1 MLEKTKLEEI
11 SSELPEPER
20 RELLAR
26 ITRFMGREGQTEYS
40 RIELKQEERER
51 LVAGEMQNLSF
62 WIRFVLWL
70 KGLLSGKSKRDVF
83 VNLKI
88 KQLKRGIRH
97 KSSGLTGFETRDLT
111 TKFARQLFDLY
122 HTSFPLHGLFQ
133 AFHTDHEFRSRAV
146 THLFDNKLPDAKRT
160 LEDFLPTEEM
170 EKIYHDTGS
179 EEDVEKRLMRNFK
192 EYSKRIPDKLIRQL
206 EEGIKPL
213 IYLKNLVLFPYA
225 NMFRHF
231 NYQPTPGV
239 LADKYPFFTNAPV
252 MLMLDQLER
261 LWHALSLASNL
272 GAEWFCHEEL
282 FSFYLDERLGGGEIE
297 DEGEVIDLDQEE
309 EVAEHT
315 TAVEELVQ
323 GAKDFLGKVPLLEL
337 LRFFRKD
344 PYYRLVFAVPR
355 FQAKPLY
362 ISGLRERILAQL
374 EQRIIVVKKRVIE
387 RKIGEIFK
395 TSQLFEMFYYVEN
408 PSFDYA
414 RLDLPYFSYTKS
426 MKILYNY
433 LSKIYK
439 GYIQETL
446 QITNTYVV
454 TGNRIIQS
462 RLNQYAAGLEEL
474 EAKLVLFDRSLAP
487 DEDDGKT
494 LLRLRHRLETD
505 LNQQKLYRNFVNQK
519 DKEARELLDQG
530 IEYLVGIRRVYD
542 DLLSSPMES
551 IKSALKTLHFFKG
564 KNQTLASLLRMV
576 SDLVVD
582 FQDLLGQLIALEKG
596 S

>member
-11 SSELPEPER
+11 SSALPEPER

-26 ITRFMGREGQTEYS
+26 ITRSMGTEGRPEYS

-51 LVAGEMQNLSF
+51 LLAEEMQNLSV
-62 WIRFVLWL
+62 WDRFVLWL
-70 KGLLSGKSKRDVF
+70 RGLLSGKSKRDVF
-83 VNLKI
+83 VSLKI

-97 KSSGLTGFETRDLT
+97 KSAGLTGFETRDLT

-122 HTSFPLHGLFQ
+122 HAAFPLRGLFQ
-133 AFHTDHEFRSRAV
+133 AFHTDSEFRSRAI
-146 THLFDNKLPDAKRT
+146 THLFDNKLPEAKRT

-179 EEDVEKRLMRNFK
+179 EEDVEKHLMRNFND
-192 EYSKRIPDKLIRQL
+192 YGKRIPDKLVRQL

-213 IYLKNLVLFPYA
+213 IYLKNLVLFPY
-225 NMFRHF
+225 NNTFRHF
-231 NYQPTPGV
+231 NYQPTSGV
-239 LADKYPFFTNAPV
+239 LEDKYPLFTNAPV

-261 LWHALSLASNL
+261 LWHALNLAANL
-272 GAEWFCHEEL
+272 NPEWFFHEEL
-282 FSFYLDERLGGGEIE
+282 HAFYVEELLESE
-297 DEGEVIDLDQEE
+297 EGEVVDLDQEE
-309 EVAEHT
+309 EVSEHT
-315 TAVEELVQ
+315 AALEELV
-323 GAKDFLGKVPLLEL
+323 GRAGDFLKKVPLLDL
-337 LRFFRKD
+337 LRYFRKD
-344 PYYRLVFAVPR
+344 PYYKLIFAVPR

-374 EQRIIVVKKRVIE
+374 AQRIIVVKKRVIE
-387 RKIGEIFK
+387 KKIEEIFK
-395 TSQLFEMFYYVEN
+395 TDQLFEMFYYVEN
-408 PSFDYA
+408 PSYDYA
-414 RLDLPYFSYTKS
+414 RLELPYFSYTKS
-426 MKILYNY
+426 LKILYNY

-446 QITNTYVV
+446 QITNTYIVS
-454 TGNRIIQS
+454 GNRIIQT

-505 LNQQKLYRNFVNQK
+505 LTQQKAYRNFVTQK

-530 IEYLVGIRRVYD
+530 IEYLVGIKRVYD
-542 DLLSSPMES
+542 DLLFSPMES
-551 IKSALKTLHFFKG
+551 IKSALKTLHYFKG
-564 KNQTLASLLRMV
+564 KNQTLSGLLRVV

-582 FQDLLGQLIALEKG
+582 FQELLSQLVALEKG
-596 S
+596 T

>member
-1 MLEKTKLEEI
+1 MLEKTKLEKI

-26 ITRFMGREGQTEYS
+26 ITRSLGREGSAEYS

-51 LVAGEMQNLSF
+51 LLAEEMQGLSL
-62 WIRFVLWL
+62 WVRFVLWL
-70 KGLLSGKSKRDVF
+70 RGLFSGKSKRDLF
-83 VNLKI
+83 VDLKI

-122 HTSFPLHGLFQ
+122 HASFPLRDLFQ
-133 AFHTDHEFRSRAV
+133 AFHTDQEFRSRAV
-146 THLFDNKLPDAKRT
+146 THLFDNKLPEAKRT
-160 LEDFLPTEEM
+160 LEEFLSAEEM
-170 EKIYHDTGS
+170 EKILHQSGS
-179 EEDVEKRLMRNFK
+179 EEEVRKRLMRSFK
-192 EYSKRIPDKLIRQL
+192 EYTKRIPDKLVRQL

-213 IYLKNLVLFPYA
+213 VCLKNLVLFPYS
-225 NMFRHF
+225 NSFRHF

-239 LADKYPFFTNAPV
+239 LAEKYPFFTNAPV

-261 LWHALSLASNL
+261 LWHALNLATNL
-272 GAEWFCHEEL
+272 GTDWFCHEEL
-282 FSFYLDERLGGGEIE
+282 FSFYLVDREAES
-297 DEGEVIDLDQEE
+297 EGEVVDLDQEA
-309 EVAEHT
+309 EVDEHT
-315 TAVEELVQ
+315 TAVEQVVD
-323 GAKDFLGKVPLLEL
+323 GANEFLSKIPLLDL
-337 LRFFRKD
+337 LRYFRKD
-344 PYYRLVFAVPR
+344 PYYKLVFAVPR

-374 EQRIIVVKKRVIE
+374 EQRIVVVKKRVIE
-387 RKIGEIFK
+387 KKIEEIFK
-395 TSQLFEMFYYVEN
+395 TDQLFEMFYYVEN

-414 RLDLPYFSYTKS
+414 RLELPYFSYTKS
-426 MKILYNY
+426 LKILYNY

-446 QITNTYVV
+446 QITNTYIVA
-454 TGNRIIQS
+454 GNRIIQT

-487 DEDDGKT
+487 DEDDGKM

-505 LNQQKLYRNFVNQK
+505 LTQQKLYRGFVLQK
-519 DKEARELLDQG
+519 DKEARELIDHG
-530 IEYLVGIRRVYD
+530 MEYLAGVKRVFD

-564 KNQTLASLLRMV
+564 KNQPLSNLLHLV
-576 SDLVVD
+576 SDVIAD
-582 FQDLLGQLIALEKG
+582 FQELLAQLVSLEK
-596 S
+596 ST

>member
-11 SSELPEPER
+11 SLELPEHER
-20 RELLAR
+20 LELLAR
-26 ITRFMGREGQTEYS
+26 ITRSMGSEGRAEYS

-51 LVAGEMQNLSF
+51 LLAEEMQRLSV
-62 WIRFVLWL
+62 WARVVLWL
-70 KGLLSGKSKRDVF
+70 RGLFSGKSKRDLF
-83 VNLKI
+83 VDLKI

-122 HTSFPLHGLFQ
+122 HASFPLRGLFQ
-133 AFHTDHEFRSRAV
+133 AFHTDQEFRSGAI
-146 THLFDNKLPDAKRT
+146 THLFDNKFPEAKRT
-160 LEDFLPTEEM
+160 LDDFLSTEEM
-170 EKIYHDTGS
+170 EKIFHDTGS
-179 EEDVEKRLMRNFK
+179 EEDVRRRLLRNFK
-192 EYSKRIPDKLIRQL
+192 EYGKRIPDKLVRQL

-213 IYLKNLVLFPYA
+213 IYLKNLVLFPYT
-225 NMFRHF
+225 NTFRHF

-239 LADKYPFFTNAPV
+239 LEDKYPFFTNAPV
-252 MLMLDQLER
+252 MLMLEQLER
-261 LWHALSLASNL
+261 LWYALNLATNL
-272 GAEWFCHEEL
+272 GADWFCHEEL
-282 FSFYLDERLGGGEIE
+282 FSFYLEERLGGEE
-297 DEGEVIDLDQEE
+297 AEGEVVDLDQEE
-309 EVAEHT
+309 EISEQSDAVAEL
-315 TAVEELVQ
+315 VE
-323 GAKDFLGKVPLLEL
+323 GANDFLRKIPLLEM
-337 LRFFRKD
+337 LRYFRKD
-344 PYYRLVFAVPR
+344 PYYKLVFAVPR

-387 RKIGEIFK
+387 TKIKEIFK
-395 TSQLFEMFYYVEN
+395 TDQLYEMFYYVET

-414 RLDLPYFSYTKS
+414 RLELPYFSYGKS
-426 MKILYNY
+426 LKILYNY

-446 QITNTYVV
+446 QITNTYIVS
-454 TGNRIIQS
+454 GNRIIQT

-474 EAKLVLFDRSLAP
+474 EAKVVLFDRSLAP

-505 LNQQKLYRNFVNQK
+505 ITQQKLYRNFVIQK
-519 DKEARELLDQG
+519 DKEARELIDQG
-530 IEYLVGIRRVYD
+530 IEYLVGIKRVYD

-564 KNQTLASLLRMV
+564 KSQTLAGLLRLV
-576 SDLVVD
+576 SDLVVE
-582 FQDLLGQLIALEKG
+582 FHELLTQLVALEKG

>member
-26 ITRFMGREGQTEYS
+26 ITRSMGREGRPEYS

-51 LVAGEMQNLSF
+51 LLAEEMQNLSL
-62 WIRFVLWL
+62 WDRFVLWL
-70 KGLLSGKSKRDVF
+70 RGVFSGKSKRDVF
-83 VNLKI
+83 VGLKI

-97 KSSGLTGFETRDLT
+97 KSSGLTGFETRDLMS
-111 TKFARQLFDLY
+111 KFARQLFDLY
-122 HTSFPLHGLFQ
+122 HAAFPLRGLFQ
-133 AFHTDHEFRSRAV
+133 AFHTDSEFRSRAV
-146 THLFDNKLPDAKRT
+146 THLFDNKLPEAKRT

-170 EKIYHDTGS
+170 EKIFHDTGS
-179 EEDVEKRLMRNFK
+179 EEDVEKRLMRNFN
-192 EYSKRIPDKLIRQL
+192 EYGKRIPDKLVRQL

-213 IYLKNLVLFPYA
+213 IYLKNLVLFPYT
-225 NMFRHF
+225 NTFRHF

-239 LADKYPFFTNAPV
+239 LEDKYPFFTNAPV

-261 LWHALSLASNL
+261 LWHALNLAANL
-272 GAEWFCHEEL
+272 GAEWFFHEEL
-282 FSFYLDERLGGGEIE
+282 QAFYIE
-297 DEGEVIDLDQEE
+297 ELLASEEEAAEVVDLDQEE
-309 EVAEHT
+309 EVTEHT
-315 TAVEELVQ
+315 TALGELVDRA
-323 GAKDFLGKVPLLEL
+323 GDFLKKVPLLDL
-337 LRFFRKD
+337 LRYFRKD
-344 PYYRLVFAVPR
+344 PYYKLVFAVPR

-374 EQRIIVVKKRVIE
+374 EQRIVVVKKRVIE
-387 RKIGEIFK
+387 KKIEEIFK
-395 TSQLFEMFYYVEN
+395 TAQLFEMFYYVEN
-408 PSFDYA
+408 PSFDYT
-414 RLDLPYFSYTKS
+414 RLELPYFSYTKS
-426 MKILYNY
+426 LKILYNY

-446 QITNTYVV
+446 QITNSYIVS
-454 TGNRIIQS
+454 GNRIIQT

-505 LNQQKLYRNFVNQK
+505 LAQQKLYRNFVVQK

-530 IEYLVGIRRVYD
+530 IEYLIGIKRVYD

-551 IKSALKTLHFFKG
+551 IKSALKTLHYFKG
-564 KNQTLASLLRMV
+564 KNQTLSGLLRVV

-582 FQDLLGQLIALEKG
+582 FQELLSQLIALEKG

>member
-1 MLEKTKLEEI
+1 MLEKTKLEKI

-26 ITRFMGREGQTEYS
+26 ITRSLGQEGSPEYS

-51 LVAGEMQNLSF
+51 LLAEEMQGLSL
-62 WIRFVLWL
+62 WVRFVLWL
-70 KGLLSGKSKRDVF
+70 RGLFSGKSKRDLF
-83 VNLKI
+83 VDLKI

-122 HTSFPLHGLFQ
+122 HASFPLHDLFQ
-133 AFHTDHEFRSRAV
+133 AFHTDQEFRSRAV
-146 THLFDNKLPDAKRT
+146 THLFDNKLPEAKRT
-160 LEDFLPTEEM
+160 LEEFLSAEEM
-170 EKIYHDTGS
+170 EKILHHSGS
-179 EEDVEKRLMRNFK
+179 EEEVRKRLMSSFK
-192 EYSKRIPDKLIRQL
+192 EYTKRIPDKLVRQL

-213 IYLKNLVLFPYA
+213 VCLKNLVLFPYS
-225 NMFRHF
+225 NSFRHF

-239 LADKYPFFTNAPV
+239 LAEKYPFFTNAPV

-261 LWHALSLASNL
+261 LWHALNLATNL
-272 GAEWFCHEEL
+272 GTDWFCHEEL
-282 FSFYLDERLGGGEIE
+282 FSFYLVDREAES
-297 DEGEVIDLDQEE
+297 EGEVVDLDQEA
-309 EVAEHT
+309 EVDEHT
-315 TAVEELVQ
+315 TAVEQLVD
-323 GAKDFLGKVPLLEL
+323 GANEFLSKTPLLDL
-337 LRFFRKD
+337 LRYFRKD
-344 PYYRLVFAVPR
+344 PYYKLVFAVPR

-374 EQRIIVVKKRVIE
+374 EQRIVVVKKRVIE
-387 RKIGEIFK
+387 KKVEEIFK
-395 TSQLFEMFYYVEN
+395 TDQLFEMFYYVEN

-414 RLDLPYFSYTKS
+414 QLELPYFSYTKS
-426 MKILYNY
+426 LKILYNY

-446 QITNTYVV
+446 QITNTYIVA
-454 TGNRIIQS
+454 GNRIIQT

-487 DEDDGKT
+487 DEDDGKM

-505 LNQQKLYRNFVNQK
+505 LTQQKLYRNFVLQK

-530 IEYLVGIRRVYD
+530 IEYLMGIKRVYD
-542 DLLSSPMES
+542 DLLASPMES

-564 KNQTLASLLRMV
+564 KNQTLSGLLRVV

-582 FQDLLGQLIALEKG
+582 FQELLSQLVALEKG

>member
-1 MLEKTKLEEI
+1 MLEKTKLEKI

-26 ITRFMGREGQTEYS
+26 ITRSLGREGPTEYS

-51 LVAGEMQNLSF
+51 LLAEEMQGFSL
-62 WIRFVLWL
+62 WVRFVLWL
-70 KGLLSGKSKRDVF
+70 RGLFSGKSKRDLF
-83 VNLKI
+83 VDLKI

-111 TKFARQLFDLY
+111 TKFARQVFDLY
-122 HTSFPLHGLFQ
+122 HASFPLRGLFQ
-133 AFHTDHEFRSRAV
+133 LFHTNQEFRSRAV
-146 THLFDNKLPDAKRT
+146 THLFDNKLPEAKRT
-160 LEDFLPTEEM
+160 LEEFLSAEEM
-170 EKIYHDTGS
+170 EKILHDSGS
-179 EEDVEKRLMRNFK
+179 EEEVRKRLMRSFK
-192 EYSKRIPDKLIRQL
+192 EYTKRIPDKLVRQL

-213 IYLKNLVLFPYA
+213 VCLKNLVLFPYT
-225 NMFRHF
+225 NTFRHF

-239 LADKYPFFTNAPV
+239 LADTYPFFTKAPV

-261 LWHALSLASNL
+261 LWHALNLATNL
-272 GAEWFCHEEL
+272 GDEWFCHEEL
-282 FSFYLDERLGGGEIE
+282 FSFYLQNQEAEA
-297 DEGEVIDLDQEE
+297 EGEVVDLDQEV
-309 EVAEHT
+309 EVTEQAA
-315 TAVEELVQ
+315 AVEQLID
-323 GAKDFLGKVPLLEL
+323 GANEFLSKVPLIDL
-337 LRFFRKD
+337 LRYFRKD
-344 PYYRLVFAVPR
+344 PYYKLVFAVPR

-362 ISGLRERILAQL
+362 ISGLKERILSQL
-374 EQRIIVVKKRVIE
+374 EQRIVVVKKRVIE
-387 RKIGEIFK
+387 TKIEEIFK
-395 TSQLFEMFYYVEN
+395 TKQLFEMFYYVEN

-414 RLDLPYFSYTKS
+414 RLELPYFSYTKS
-426 MKILYNY
+426 LKILYNY

-446 QITNTYVV
+446 QITNTYIVA
-454 TGNRIIQS
+454 GNRIVQT

-487 DEDDGKT
+487 DEDDGKM

-505 LNQQKLYRNFVNQK
+505 LTQQKLYRNFVLQK

-530 IEYLVGIRRVYD
+530 IEYLIGIKRVYD
-542 DLLSSPMES
+542 DLLASPMES

-564 KNQTLASLLRMV
+564 KNQTLSGLLRVV
-576 SDLVVD
+576 SDLIVD
-582 FQDLLGQLIALEKG
+582 FQELLSQLVALEKG

>member
-26 ITRFMGREGQTEYS
+26 ITRSMGREGRPEYS

-51 LVAGEMQNLSF
+51 LLAEEMQNLSL
-62 WIRFVLWL
+62 WDRFVLWL
-70 KGLLSGKSKRDVF
+70 RGVFSGKSKRDVF
-83 VNLKI
+83 VGLKI

-97 KSSGLTGFETRDLT
+97 KSSGLTGFETRDLMS
-111 TKFARQLFDLY
+111 KFARQLFDLY
-122 HTSFPLHGLFQ
+122 HAAFPLRGLFQ
-133 AFHTDHEFRSRAV
+133 AFHTDSEFRSRAV
-146 THLFDNKLPDAKRT
+146 THLFDNKLPEAKRT

-170 EKIYHDTGS
+170 EKIFHDTGS
-179 EEDVEKRLMRNFK
+179 EEDVEKRLMRNFN
-192 EYSKRIPDKLIRQL
+192 EYGKRIPDKLVRQL

-213 IYLKNLVLFPYA
+213 IYLKNLVLFPYT
-225 NMFRHF
+225 NTFRHF

-239 LADKYPFFTNAPV
+239 LEDKYPFFTNAPV

-261 LWHALSLASNL
+261 LWHALNLAANL
-272 GAEWFCHEEL
+272 GAEWFFHEEL
-282 FSFYLDERLGGGEIE
+282 HAFYIE
-297 DEGEVIDLDQEE
+297 ELLASEEEAAEVVDLDQEE
-309 EVAEHT
+309 EVTEHT
-315 TAVEELVQ
+315 TALGELVDRA
-323 GAKDFLGKVPLLEL
+323 GDFLKKVPLLDL
-337 LRFFRKD
+337 LRYFRKD
-344 PYYRLVFAVPR
+344 PYYKLVSAVPR

-374 EQRIIVVKKRVIE
+374 EQRIVVVKKRVIE
-387 RKIGEIFK
+387 KKIEEIFK
-395 TSQLFEMFYYVEN
+395 TAQLFEMFYYVEN
-408 PSFDYA
+408 PSFDYT
-414 RLDLPYFSYTKS
+414 RLELPYFSYTKS
-426 MKILYNY
+426 LKILYNY

-446 QITNTYVV
+446 QITNAYIVS
-454 TGNRIIQS
+454 GNRIIQT

-505 LNQQKLYRNFVNQK
+505 LAQQKLYRNFVVQK

-530 IEYLVGIRRVYD
+530 IEYLIGIKRVYD

-551 IKSALKTLHFFKG
+551 IKSALKTLHYFKG
-564 KNQTLASLLRMV
+564 KNQTLSGLLRVV

-582 FQDLLGQLIALEKG
+582 FQELLSQLIALEKG

>member
-26 ITRFMGREGQTEYS
+26 ITRSMGREGRLEYS

-51 LVAGEMQNLSF
+51 LLSEEIQNLSL
-62 WIRFVLWL
+62 WARFLLWL
-70 KGLLSGKSKRDVF
+70 RGLFSGKSKRDVF
-83 VNLKI
+83 VDLKI

-111 TKFARQLFDLY
+111 SKFARQLFDLY
-122 HTSFPLHGLFQ
+122 HAAFPLRGLFQ
-133 AFHTDHEFRSRAV
+133 AFHTDPEFRIRAV
-146 THLFDNKLPDAKRT
+146 THLFDNKLPEAKRT

-192 EYSKRIPDKLIRQL
+192 EYGKRIPDKLVRQL

-213 IYLKNLVLFPYA
+213 IYLKNLVLFPYT
-225 NMFRHF
+225 NTFRHF

-239 LADKYPFFTNAPV
+239 LEDKYPFFTNAPV
-252 MLMLDQLER
+252 MLMVDQLER
-261 LWHALSLASNL
+261 LWHALNLAANL
-272 GAEWFCHEEL
+272 GSEWFCHEEL
-282 FSFYLDERLGGGEIE
+282 HSFYIEERLGSE
-297 DEGEVIDLDQEE
+297 DEAEVVDLDQEE
-309 EVAEHT
+309 EVSEHT
-315 TAVEELVQ
+315 TALEELVDR
-323 GAKDFLGKVPLLEL
+323 ANDFLKKVPLLDL
-337 LRFFRKD
+337 LRYFRKD
-344 PYYRLVFAVPR
+344 PYYKLVFAVPR

-387 RKIGEIFK
+387 RKIQEIFK
-395 TSQLFEMFYYVEN
+395 TDQLFEMFYYVES

-414 RLDLPYFSYTKS
+414 RLELPYFSYTKS
-426 MKILYNY
+426 LKILYNY

-446 QITNTYVV
+446 QITNTYIVS
-454 TGNRIIQS
+454 GNRIIQT

-505 LNQQKLYRNFVNQK
+505 LTQQKLYRNFVIQK
-519 DKEARELLDQG
+519 DKEARELLGQG
-530 IEYLVGIRRVYD
+530 IEYLTGIKRVYD
-542 DLLSSPMES
+542 DLLTSPMES
-551 IKSALKTLHFFKG
+551 IKSALKTLHYFKG
-564 KNQTLASLLRMV
+564 KNQTLSSLLRVV

-582 FQDLLGQLIALEKG
+582 FRELLSQLIELEKG

>member
-1 MLEKTKLEEI
+1 MLEKTKLEKI

-26 ITRFMGREGQTEYS
+26 ITRSLGREGSPEYS

-51 LVAGEMQNLSF
+51 LLAEEMQGLSL
-62 WIRFVLWL
+62 WVRFVLWL
-70 KGLLSGKSKRDVF
+70 RGLFSGKSKRDLF
-83 VNLKI
+83 VDLKI

-122 HTSFPLHGLFQ
+122 HASFPLRDLFQ
-133 AFHTDHEFRSRAV
+133 AFHTDQEFRSRVV
-146 THLFDNKLPDAKRT
+146 THLFDNKFPEAKRT
-160 LEDFLPTEEM
+160 LEEFLSAEEM
-170 EKIYHDTGS
+170 EKILHHSGS
-179 EEDVEKRLMRNFK
+179 EEEVRKRLMRSFK
-192 EYSKRIPDKLIRQL
+192 EYTKRIPDKLVRQL

-213 IYLKNLVLFPYA
+213 VCLKNLVLFPYS
-225 NMFRHF
+225 NSFRHF

-239 LADKYPFFTNAPV
+239 LAEKYPFFTNAPV

-261 LWHALSLASNL
+261 LWHALNLATNL
-272 GAEWFCHEEL
+272 GADWFCHEEL
-282 FSFYLDERLGGGEIE
+282 FSFYLVDREAES
-297 DEGEVIDLDQEE
+297 EGEVVDLDQETDVE
-309 EVAEHT
+309 EHT
-315 TAVEELVQ
+315 TAVEQLVD
-323 GAKDFLGKVPLLEL
+323 GANEFLSKTPLLDL
-337 LRFFRKD
+337 LRYFRKD
-344 PYYRLVFAVPR
+344 PYYKLVFAVPR

-374 EQRIIVVKKRVIE
+374 EQRIVVVKKRVIE
-387 RKIGEIFK
+387 KKIEEIFK
-395 TSQLFEMFYYVEN
+395 TDQLFEMFYYVEN

-414 RLDLPYFSYTKS
+414 QLELPYFSYTKS
-426 MKILYNY
+426 LKILYNY

-446 QITNTYVV
+446 QITNTYIVA
-454 TGNRIIQS
+454 GNRIIQT

-487 DEDDGKT
+487 DEDDGKM

-505 LNQQKLYRNFVNQK
+505 LTQQKLYRNFVLQK

-530 IEYLVGIRRVYD
+530 IEYLIGIKRVYD
-542 DLLSSPMES
+542 DLLASPMES

-564 KNQTLASLLRMV
+564 KNQTLSGLLRVV

-582 FQDLLGQLIALEKG
+582 FQELLSQLVALEKG

>member
-1 MLEKTKLEEI
+1 MLEKTKLEKI

-26 ITRFMGREGQTEYS
+26 ITRSLGREGPTEYS

-51 LVAGEMQNLSF
+51 LLAEEMQGFSL
-62 WIRFVLWL
+62 WVRFVLWL
-70 KGLLSGKSKRDVF
+70 RGLFSGKSKRDLF
-83 VNLKI
+83 VDLKI

-111 TKFARQLFDLY
+111 TKFARQVFDLY
-122 HTSFPLHGLFQ
+122 HASFPLRGLFQ
-133 AFHTDHEFRSRAV
+133 LFHTNQEFRSRAV
-146 THLFDNKLPDAKRT
+146 THLFDNKLPEAKRT
-160 LEDFLPTEEM
+160 LEEFLSAEEM
-170 EKIYHDTGS
+170 EKILHDSGS
-179 EEDVEKRLMRNFK
+179 EEEVRKRLMRSFK
-192 EYSKRIPDKLIRQL
+192 EYTKRIPDKLVRQL

-213 IYLKNLVLFPYA
+213 VCLKNLVLFPYT
-225 NMFRHF
+225 NTFRHF

-261 LWHALSLASNL
+261 LWHALNLATNL
-272 GAEWFCHEEL
+272 GDEWFCHEEL
-282 FSFYLDERLGGGEIE
+282 FSFYLQNQEAEA
-297 DEGEVIDLDQEE
+297 EGEVVDLDQEV
-309 EVAEHT
+309 EVTEQAA
-315 TAVEELVQ
+315 AVEQLID
-323 GAKDFLGKVPLLEL
+323 GANEFLSKVPLIDL
-337 LRFFRKD
+337 LRYFRKD
-344 PYYRLVFAVPR
+344 PYYKLVFAVPR

-362 ISGLRERILAQL
+362 ISGLKERILSQL
-374 EQRIIVVKKRVIE
+374 EQRIVVVKKRVIE
-387 RKIGEIFK
+387 TKIEEIFK
-395 TSQLFEMFYYVEN
+395 TKQLFEMFYYVEN

-414 RLDLPYFSYTKS
+414 RLELPYFSYTKS
-426 MKILYNY
+426 LKILYNY

-446 QITNTYVV
+446 QITNTYIVA
-454 TGNRIIQS
+454 GNRIVQT

-487 DEDDGKT
+487 DEDDGKM

-505 LNQQKLYRNFVNQK
+505 LTQQKLYRNFVLQK

-530 IEYLVGIRRVYD
+530 IEYLIGIKRVYD
-542 DLLSSPMES
+542 DLLASPMES

-564 KNQTLASLLRMV
+564 KNQTLSGLLRVV
-576 SDLVVD
+576 SDLIVD
-582 FQDLLGQLIALEKG
+582 FQELLSQLVALEKG

>member
-1 MLEKTKLEEI
+1 MLEKTKLEKI

-26 ITRFMGREGQTEYS
+26 ITRSLGQEGSPEYS

-51 LVAGEMQNLSF
+51 LLAEEMQGLSL
-62 WIRFVLWL
+62 WVRFVLWL
-70 KGLLSGKSKRDVF
+70 RGLFSGKSKRDLF
-83 VNLKI
+83 VDLKI

-122 HTSFPLHGLFQ
+122 HASFPLRDLFQ
-133 AFHTDHEFRSRAV
+133 AFHTDQEFRSRAV
-146 THLFDNKLPDAKRT
+146 THLFDNKLPEAKRT
-160 LEDFLPTEEM
+160 LEEFLSAEEM
-170 EKIYHDTGS
+170 EKILHHSGS
-179 EEDVEKRLMRNFK
+179 EEEVRKRLMRSFK
-192 EYSKRIPDKLIRQL
+192 EYTKRIPDKLVRQL

-213 IYLKNLVLFPYA
+213 VCLKNLVLFPYS
-225 NMFRHF
+225 NSFRHF

-239 LADKYPFFTNAPV
+239 LAEKYPFFTNAPV

-261 LWHALSLASNL
+261 LWHALNLAANL
-272 GAEWFCHEEL
+272 GADWFCHEEL
-282 FSFYLDERLGGGEIE
+282 FSFYLVDREAES
-297 DEGEVIDLDQEE
+297 EGEVVDLDQEA
-309 EVAEHT
+309 EVDEHA
-315 TAVEELVQ
+315 TAVEQLVD
-323 GAKDFLGKVPLLEL
+323 GANEFLSKTPLLDL
-337 LRFFRKD
+337 LRYFRKD
-344 PYYRLVFAVPR
+344 PYYKLVFAVPR

-374 EQRIIVVKKRVIE
+374 EQRIVVVKKRVIE
-387 RKIGEIFK
+387 KKIEEIFK
-395 TSQLFEMFYYVEN
+395 TDQLFEMFYYVEN

-414 RLDLPYFSYTKS
+414 QLELPYFSYTKS
-426 MKILYNY
+426 LKILYNY

-446 QITNTYVV
+446 QITNTYIVA
-454 TGNRIIQS
+454 GNRIIQT

-487 DEDDGKT
+487 DEDDGKM

-505 LNQQKLYRNFVNQK
+505 LTQQKLYRNFVLQK

-530 IEYLVGIRRVYD
+530 IEYLMGIKRVYD
-542 DLLSSPMES
+542 DLLASPMES

-564 KNQTLASLLRMV
+564 KNQTLSGLLRVV

-582 FQDLLGQLIALEKG
+582 FQELLSQLVALEKG